1 MSTHAYNIEPIA
13 VPIPKASQISGM
25 SRSAIYRELGAGR
38 LRAVKQGTRTLVM
51 VDSIKGYLAGLPEAR
66 FRGQGVVVVSNPN
79 SLIA

>member
-38 LRAVKQGTRTLVM
+38 LRAVKQGSRTLVM
-51 VDSIKGYLAGLPEAR
+51 VDSIRGYLAGCR
-66 FRGQGVVVVSNPN
+66 RRGSEGKVSWWRV
-79 SLIA
+79 IRTR